1 MNAEAYSIAATIMR
15 YFFVAIIVYIL
26 LRIVYHSVCEYN
38 ELRRVKRWIENGYA
52 KYIEFLPPFDE
63 EEGGFILV
71 KNNLIGRSNHCD
83 ICIDD
88 RSVRRRHAILYERK
102 GDGYF
107 KRIGRAK
114 AWINGDR
121 LSKRQARLEN
131 GDLIR
136 LGNVEFRYKL
146 SRVPLMDKSEGED
159 E

>member
-15 YFFVAIIVYIL
+15 YFFVAIIIYIL
-26 LRIVYHSVCEYN
+26 VRIVYHSVYEYS

-71 KNNLIGRSNHCD
+71 RNNLIGRSNHCD

-88 RSVRRRHAILYERK
+88 RSVRRRHAILYEKK
-102 GDGYF
+102 GEGYL

-114 AWINGDR
+114 AWI
-121 LSKRQARLEN
+121 KRRPAQ
-131 GDLIR
+131 
-136 LGNVEFRYKL
+136 
-146 SRVPLMDKSEGED
+146 
-159 E
+159 